1 MINVGIAGIGF
12 MGWIHY
18 LAYQRVRGVKLAAV
32 CSRNKKKLAGD
43 WRGIKGNFGP
53 EGTKVDLSGVTGYED
68 YKQMLADPKIDLVDL
83 CLPPDLHADAAVQ
96 AFKAGKHVFVEKP
109 HAIDPPGIRTVMEA
123 SDRAKEQG
131 LNIVSGLCWRYS
143 PIVRETMQRV
153 LDGAIGDIVAIQET
167 YMRGPYRLIERK
179 EGQEELDFQFRNWY
193 HFRWLSGDDVPQ
205 SLLHCLDKAAWAMRD
220 EPPVKAFG
228 LGGRSSSF
236 GSVYGDVFDH
246 HSIVFEYAN
255 GVRVFGN
262 CRAQNGCYSNVS
274 DNILGTK
281 GRADVIKGRIEGET
295 PWKYDGPK
303 ANMYDV
309 EHQDLFAAIRA
320 GQPINNGTYMARSS
334 MMAVLGQMVV
344 YSGQQMTWDQV
355 MKSNWKAG
363 PDSCG
368 FDMEPPVQP
377 LEDGTYPVPIPG
389 ITKLT

>member
-1 MINVGIAGIGF
+1 MASRC
-12 MGWIHY
+12 
-18 LAYQRVRGVKLAAV
+18 LALYA
-32 CSRNKKKLAGD
+32 
-43 WRGIKGNFGP
+43 
-53 EGTKVDLSGVTGYED
+53 
-68 YKQMLADPKIDLVDL
+68 
-83 CLPPDLHADAAVQ
+83 
-96 AFKAGKHVFVEKP
+96 
-109 HAIDPPGIRTVMEA
+109 
-123 SDRAKEQG
+123 
-131 LNIVSGLCWRYS
+131 
-143 PIVRETMQRV
+143 
-153 LDGAIGDIVAIQET
+153 
-167 YMRGPYRLIERK
+167 MRPYRLIERK

-236 GSVYGDVFDH
+236 GPVYGDVFDH

-262 CRAQNGCYSNVS
+262 CRAQNGCYGNVS

-281 GRADVIKGRIEGET
+281 GQADVIKGRIEGES
-295 PWKYDGPK
+295 PWKYEGPK

-355 MKSNWKAG
+355 MKSDWKAS
-363 PDSCG
+363 PDTCG
-368 FDMEPPVQP
+368 FEMEPPVQSQ
-377 LEDGTYPVPIPG
+377 EDGTYPIPIPG